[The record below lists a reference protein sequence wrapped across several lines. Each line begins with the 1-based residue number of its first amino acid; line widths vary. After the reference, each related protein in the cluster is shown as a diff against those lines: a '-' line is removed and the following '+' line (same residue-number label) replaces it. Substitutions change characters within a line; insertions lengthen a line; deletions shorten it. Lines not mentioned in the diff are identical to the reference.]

1 MLPHVYHSQAELRVA
16 GLTARSCGGDI
27 PRFGRG
33 PWRGNLAFVLQTQ
46 SHTIYLF
53 AVQGKLAHHSLR
65 CLGRKLEH
73 REGAG
78 LPLTWASPRKR
89 RGSQWPLCGLGLGA
103 EQAADP
109 VFCCPV
115 YFFSPELFCC
125 FKVLLTVEF
134 CAAVGS

>member
-1 MLPHVYHSQAELRVA
+1 MEVIYRGLGEGPGEETWHSSFKHKVTL
-16 GLTARSCGGDI
+16 
-27 PRFGRG
+27 F
-33 PWRGNLAFVLQTQ
+33 
-46 SHTIYLF
+46 IYLF